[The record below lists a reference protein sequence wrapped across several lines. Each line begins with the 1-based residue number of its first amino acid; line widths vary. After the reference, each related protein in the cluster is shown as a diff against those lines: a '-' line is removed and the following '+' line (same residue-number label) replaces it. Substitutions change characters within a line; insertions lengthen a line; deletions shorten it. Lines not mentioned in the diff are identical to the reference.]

1 MARPKRPHGAGSLY
15 IKHGSYYGRWMT
27 ADGGL
32 PNRRLGR
39 VRVPGIREG
48 LTRRQA
54 EKRLRELMDVVDVI
68 SDRERTIETAGQALL
83 AQLEAKGSAKS
94 HVETVESHLRV
105 PVSCTRQDTLSL

>member
-1 MARPKRPHGAGSLY
+1 
-15 IKHGSYYGRWMT
+15 
-27 ADGGL
+27 
-32 PNRRLGR
+32 
-39 VRVPGIREG
+39 
-48 LTRRQA
+48 
-54 EKRLRELMDVVDVI
+54 MDVVDVI